1 MTSAVVEVGPVTV
14 RGPGPVSA
22 DLATIAVAGIDDE
35 IALVDDEPVA
45 VSDLWVEV
53 LDAAGAGARALTL
66 VCPTWWT
73 ADRCDRVRDGAMD
86 SEVVVMQRVQALSTS
101 LSGTSSV
108 VVEIADELVM
118 VSGVNAGG
126 VALARHAEGDLN
138 PDAVVRAVVAIAGT
152 SAEVVVDAP
161 AEVAGAVRLGNA
173 VVSAL
178 RRRGVVVTVADAR
191 TWRDTLVAADTP
203 ADEQIGRRRR
213 TGRGA
218 VGVAICAAAALALVL
233 GGIAFA
239 AEGGPADHRSMTV
252 LVEGRVGMQIPADWT
267 VRRVTDGPGSPRV
280 QVVSPNDPQVMIHLT
295 QSGVGDG
302 TVADTLGRALQ
313 EQPAGVFV
321 DFDPSVVVAARQ
333 VASYRE
339 VRTGREI
346 RWAVF
351 VDGAV
356 RIAVGCQSAPGR
368 DEAVRPACE
377 AATGSAHAMF

>member
-22 DLATIAVAGIDDE
+22 DLAMIAVASIDDE

-53 LDAAGAGARALTL
+53 LDAAGAGAPALTL

-73 ADRCDRVRDGAMD
+73 TERCDRVRDAAMD
-86 SEVVVMQRVQALSTS
+86 SEVVVMQRVQALSAS
-101 LSGTSSV
+101 LPGTSSV

-126 VALARHAEGDLN
+126 VVLARHAEGDPN

-152 SAEVVVDAP
+152 SAKVVVDAP
-161 AEVAGAVRLGNA
+161 AEVAGAVGVGNA
-173 VVSAL
+173 VVAAL
-178 RRRGVVVTVADAR
+178 RRRGVVVTVAEAR

-213 TGRGA
+213 TGRGG
-218 VGVAICAAAALALVL
+218 VRVAICATAALALVL
-233 GGIAFA
+233 GGFIFA
-239 AEGGPADHRSMTV
+239 AEGGPADHPSMTV

-267 VRRVTDGPGSPRV
+267 VRRVTDGPGSARV
-280 QVVSPNDPQVMIHLT
+280 QVVSPKDPQVMIHLT

-321 DFDPSVVVAARQ
+321 DFDPSAVVAARP

-368 DEAVRPACE
+368 DETVRPACD
-377 AATGSAHAMF
+377 AATSSAHAMF

>member
-1 MTSAVVEVGPVTV
+1 MTSTVVEVGPVTV

-22 DLATIAVAGIDDE
+22 GLAEVAVAGIDDE

-73 ADRCDRVRDGAMD
+73 AERCDRVRSAAID

-101 LSGTSSV
+101 LTGTSSV

-118 VSGVNAGG
+118 VSGVPAGG
-126 VALARHAEGDLN
+126 VALARHAECDVN
-138 PDAVVRAVVAIAGT
+138 PGAVVRAVVGIAGT

-161 AEVAGAVRLGNA
+161 AEVAGAVTLGNA
-173 VVSAL
+173 VVAAL
-178 RRRGVVVTVADAR
+178 RRRGVVVTVADTR
-191 TWRDTLVAADTP
+191 TWCDTLVAPDTP
-203 ADEQIGRRRR
+203 VDEQIGRRIRN
-213 TGRGA
+213 GKIA
-218 VGVAICAAAALALVL
+218 LCATAASALVL
-233 GGIAFA
+233 GGIVFA
-239 AEGGPADHRSMTV
+239 AWNGSADNPSMTV

-267 VRRVTDGPGSPRV
+267 ARRVTDGPGSARV
-280 QVVSPNDPQVMIHLT
+280 QVVSPNDPQMMIHLT

-302 TVADTLGRALQ
+302 TVADTVGRALQ

-321 DFDPSVVVAARQ
+321 DFDPSAVVTARP
-333 VASYRE
+333 VVSYRE

-368 DEAVRPACE
+368 DEAVLPACE
-377 AATGSAHAMF
+377 AAIRSAHAMF

>member
-1 MTSAVVEVGPVTV
+1 MTV
-14 RGPGPVSA
+14 RGPGLVA
-22 DLATIAVAGIDDE
+22 GDLAAVAVAGIDDE

-45 VSDLWVEV
+45 VSDLWAEV

-73 ADRCDRVRDGAMD
+73 ADRCDRVRDAAPGSQA
-86 SEVVVMQRVQALSTS
+86 VVMQRVQALSAS
-101 LSGTSSV
+101 LPGESSV
-108 VVEIADELVM
+108 VVEVADELVM

-138 PDAVVRAVVAIAGT
+138 PDAVVRAVLAIAGR

-161 AEVAGAVRLGNA
+161 AEVAGAVPLGNA
-173 VVSAL
+173 VVAAL

-191 TWRDTLVAADTP
+191 TWRDTLVAPDTTV
-203 ADEQIGRRRR
+203 DERIEERTGRRRW

-218 VGVAICAAAALALVL
+218 ICATAAVASVL
-233 GGIAFA
+233 GGIVFA
-239 AEGGPADHRSMTV
+239 AKGGPADVPSMTV

-267 VRRVTDGPGSPRV
+267 VRRVTDGPGSARV

-302 TVADTLGRALQ
+302 TVADTVARALQ

-321 DFDPSVVVAARQ
+321 DFDPSAVVAARP
-333 VASYRE
+333 VVGYRE

-368 DEAVRPACE
+368 DEAVRPACQ
-377 AATGSAHAMF
+377 AATRSAHAVF